1 MLDFLPASTS
11 LTKLTAAELSLVY
24 HGVQHGYS
32 YVSQSCT
39 IDLLK
44 RIFDESSIGQN
55 LSCGRTKAREL
66 AVNVL
71 GKWVISICISF
82 SRKMT

>member
-1 MLDFLPASTS
+1 MYDFMPPTSS

-24 HGVQHGYS
+24 HGVHHGHS

-44 RIFDESSIGQN
+44 KIFHESDIGQN
-55 LSCGRTKAREL
+55 VSCGKRKARDL
-66 AVNVL
+66 SVNVI
-71 GKWVISICISF
+71 GNKISS
-82 SRKMT
+82 TAAYV

>member
-1 MLDFLPASTS
+1 MLDFLPTS
-11 LTKLTAAELSLVY
+11 SALTKLTTAELSLVY
-24 HGVQHGYS
+24 HGVRHGYS

-39 IDLLK
+39 TDLLK
-44 RIFDESSIGQN
+44 RIFHESSIGQN

-71 GKWVISICISF
+71 GE
-82 SRKMT
+82 